1 MFIIRLKNE
10 NTLYMYVYIYFK
22 QWTHSLIYSY
32 TTLRLSE
39 KKTLLI
45 IFMNYFISAFFENL
59 FEMRPDVCLDAAK
72 QGLLQWLLRR
82 LRAKLPFSEN
92 KLYSTEVLSIL
103 LQNTPENR
111 QMLGDLEGIDILL
124 QQLAVSTF
132 K

>member
-1 MFIIRLKNE
+1 
-10 NTLYMYVYIYFK
+10 
-22 QWTHSLIYSY
+22 
-32 TTLRLSE
+32 
-39 KKTLLI
+39 
-45 IFMNYFISAFFENL
+45 MNYFISAFFENL